1 MSTEPTIPRQPIKPT
16 FFIACVPA
24 EVCAVVLTP
33 YPSKEGRV
41 SLTLQNAAKVASEKN
56 Q

>member
-1 MSTEPTIPRQPIKPT
+1 
-16 FFIACVPA
+16 
-24 EVCAVVLTP
+24 VLTP
-33 YPSKEGRV
+33 FLSKEGRV